1 LSNLSSE
8 TLNSNHGLPPLNP
21 DLTNITANSNMSQFP
36 NLPGLET
43 LNLSQLTGTSSESDE
58 TEEKQKKPD
67 RFTRLE
73 EGFLEQ
79 FAGIGT
85 NLMLM
90 GADTDGQIIL
100 ARAQPLAHKLTNV
113 ARQNPAVYR
122 ALKKYLDGS
131 VYAMLAEE
139 VGVVGLA
146 ICANHGIDP
155 FGWVKSLFKKKP
167 GSADGNDQLSA
178 VA

>member
-1 LSNLSSE
+1 MN
-8 TLNSNHGLPPLNP
+8 
-21 DLTNITANSNMSQFP
+21 
-36 NLPGLET
+36 
-43 LNLSQLTGTSSESDE
+43 GTFTSGESDE
-58 TEEKQKKPD
+58 AEEKPKKVD
-67 RFTRLE
+67 RFSRME

-90 GADTDGQIIL
+90 GAEADGQVIIG
-100 ARAQPLAHKLTNV
+100 RAQPLAHKLTNV

-139 VGVVGLA
+139 VGIVGLA

-155 FGWVKSLFKKKP
+155 FGWLKSLFKKKP
-167 GSADGNDQLSA
+167 ETADGNDQLQS

>member
-1 LSNLSSE
+1 
-8 TLNSNHGLPPLNP
+8 
-21 DLTNITANSNMSQFP
+21 M
-36 NLPGLET
+36 
-43 LNLSQLTGTSSESDE
+43 
-58 TEEKQKKPD
+58 
-67 RFTRLE
+67 E

-90 GADTDGQIIL
+90 GAEADGQIIL

-146 ICANHGIDP
+146 ICANHGIQINP
-155 FGWVKSLFKKKP
+155 FGWLKSLFKKP
-167 GSADGNDQLSA
+167 ADGAANGNDQLSA

>member
-1 LSNLSSE
+1 MLSRLS
-8 TLNSNHGLPPLNP
+8 
-21 DLTNITANSNMSQFP
+21 
-36 NLPGLET
+36 
-43 LNLSQLTGTSSESDE
+43 GTSTSDESDDP
-58 TEEKQKKPD
+58 EKPAKKPD
-67 RFTRLE
+67 RFSRME
-73 EGFLEQ
+73 EGFLDQ

-90 GADTDGQIIL
+90 GAVADGQIIL
-100 ARAQPLAHKLTNV
+100 QRAQPLAHKLTNV

-122 ALKKYLDGS
+122 ALKRYLDGS

-146 ICANHGIDP
+146 ICANHGINP
-155 FGWVKSLFKKKP
+155 FGWIKGLFKKP
-167 GSADGNDQLSA
+167 EAADGNDQLSA